1 MYTLHHWRSKS
12 QPNTSERPVK
22 YTKMLYTHAT
32 IITLNG
38 AREIVTDGAILV
50 EGDSIAAIGKTT
62 DLVSKC
68 PQEPTTDLTD
78 RIIIPGLINTHMH
91 TAQTLLRGTAD
102 DLELVSW
109 LCERIWPL
117 QGNFTP
123 EDGYCAARLSIAEML
138 KSGTTCFL
146 ESMFAD
152 RYGFDGLCRAVEES
166 GIRGCL
172 GKIVMDVGTYA
183 SDPKWAMYPGLVED
197 RETSLLGALA
207 MHEKWDGKADGRIK
221 VWFGARTPGGYD
233 GSCCHLQDTFADC
246 IRRVS
251 EDLYREMT
259 SLSKSKNI
267 SITMHCA
274 EAPADRTFFA
284 SQDHTAMSYCSS
296 VDLLGPKTVLVHMV
310 HLDDTDI
317 TALAETGTHVV
328 HCPSSNTK
336 LASGICRV
344 PDLHKAG
351 VNVSLGTD
359 GAPCNN
365 TCDMLQEMRL
375 AGILHK
381 VATMSPTAVPAEKVL
396 EMATVHGARALG
408 LQDQIGSLE
417 VGKKADFVAVDMRAV
432 HLQPW
437 HNPVSAVVYAA
448 TGRDV
453 ELVLVDGKEVVKDS
467 QLAGVDEEA
476 IWQEAEKRSKQIVER
491 AGLKKQVGAKWPI
504 V

>member
-1 MYTLHHWRSKS
+1 
-12 QPNTSERPVK
+12 
-22 YTKMLYTHAT
+22 MLYTKAT
-32 IITLNG
+32 IITLNKT
-38 AREIVTDGAILV
+38 RDIIKDGALLV
-50 EGDSIAAIGKTT
+50 HGTHIADIGKTA
-62 DLVSKC
+62 DLAARYPDGPVTEL
-68 PQEPTTDLTD
+68 PG

-152 RYGFDGLCRAVEES
+152 RYGFDGLCKAVEEG

-183 SDPKWAMYPGLVED
+183 SDPKWAMHPGLVED
-197 RETSLLGALA
+197 RETSLLGAIA
-207 MHEKWDGKADGRIK
+207 MHEKWDGKADGRIR
-221 VWFGARTPGGYD
+221 VWFGARTPGG
-233 GSCCHLQDTFADC
+233 
-246 IRRVS
+246 VS
-251 EDLYREMT
+251 ETLYREMT
-259 SLSKSKNI
+259 ALSREKGI
-267 SITMHCA
+267 PITMHCA

-284 SQDHTAMSYCSS
+284 SHTHTPMSYCSS
-296 VDLLGPKTVLVHMV
+296 VGLLSPQTVLVHMV
-310 HLDDTDI
+310 HLDDTDVKL
-317 TALAETGTHVV
+317 LADTGTHVV
-328 HCPSSNTK
+328 HCPSSNCK

-344 PDLHKAG
+344 PALQEAG
-351 VNVSLGTD
+351 VNVALGTD

-381 VATMSPTAVPAEKVL
+381 VATMSPTAVPAETVL
-396 EMATVHGARALG
+396 EMATLHGAKALG
-408 LQDQIGSLE
+408 LEDQIGSLE
-417 VGKKADFVAVDMRAV
+417 VGKKADFAVLDMCAV

-437 HNPVSAVVYAA
+437 HNPVSAVVYSA

-453 ELVLVDGKEVVKDS
+453 EMVVVDGREVMKDGKLVGIDE
-467 QLAGVDEEA
+467 LALCAEA
-476 IWQEAEKRSKQIVER
+476 DRRSREIVER
-491 AGLKKQVGAKWPI
+491 SGLAKQVGPRWP
-504 V
+504 VH